1 MVDSHSAI
9 WLILISTSGET
20 HQRATMNR
28 QEVFGYA
35 VLTTLI
41 NLVLML
47 VKIVTGVFGNSY
59 ALIADGI
66 ESASDIL
73 VSLITWIGFGLSL
86 QPADE
91 NHPYG
96 HGRIES
102 LAGMFSGAALL
113 TAAGIIAW
121 QSIREILT
129 PHHSPAW
136 FTLPVLLAVVATKE
150 VLARRIAGL
159 SKQTDSLALEGDA
172 WHHRSDA
179 ITSAAAAI
187 GISIALIG
195 GAEFAAADDWGALI
209 ACVIIFYNG
218 GRIISRSFHEN
229 IDGRIDA
236 GIEADIRR
244 FSTQVAG
251 ICAIEK
257 CRVRKSGTFYFAEV
271 HVQVDPHCSV
281 TVGHEISHQFKE
293 LVTKEMPTLQDM
305 VIHMEPYATM
315 AQPMVMDDRPA
326 TGVKAGDTAQTS
338 PPLGIAGWRKP
349 E

>member
-1 MVDSHSAI
+1 M
-9 WLILISTSGET
+9 E
-20 HQRATMNR
+20 R
-28 QEVFGYA
+28 QDVFGYA
-35 VLTTLI
+35 LLTALI

-102 LAGMFSGAALL
+102 LAGMFSGLALL
-113 TAAGIIAW
+113 AAAGIIVF

-129 PHHSPAW
+129 PHHSPEW

-150 VLARRIAGL
+150 ILARRISGL
-159 SKQTDSLALEGDA
+159 SKQSDSRALEGDA

-179 ITSAAAAI
+179 ITSAAVAI

-195 GAEFAAADDWGALI
+195 GPEFAAADDWGALI
-209 ACVIIFYNG
+209 ACAVIIFNS

-229 IDGRIDA
+229 IDGRIDI
-236 GIEADIRR
+236 GVEKDIRR
-244 FSTQVAG
+244 FSAEVKG

-257 CRVRKSGTFYFAEV
+257 CRVRKSGAIFFAEV
-271 HVQVDPHCSV
+271 HVQVDPDCTV
-281 TVGHEISHQFKE
+281 TVGHAIAHRFKE
-293 LVTKEMPTLQDM
+293 HVTKEMPALKDI
-305 VIHMEPYATM
+305 VIHIEPYTKVAE
-315 AQPMVMDDRPA
+315 
-326 TGVKAGDTAQTS
+326 
-338 PPLGIAGWRKP
+338 L
-349 E
+349 